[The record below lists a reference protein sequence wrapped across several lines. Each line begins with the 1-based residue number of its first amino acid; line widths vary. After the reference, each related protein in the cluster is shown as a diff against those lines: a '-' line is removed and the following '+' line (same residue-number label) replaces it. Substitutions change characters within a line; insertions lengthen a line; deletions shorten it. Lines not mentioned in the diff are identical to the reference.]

1 VKSIGFALLLITAL
15 SGFTSKRFC
24 GAEAALRL
32 SHHKTIAIMPVTVK
46 CRWEKLKTISD
57 SNSLSSLPDYQNN
70 YYNAV
75 KALEY
80 PVDTS
85 RHHLIAPKTSN
96 ASINLLSAKDS
107 LPQTP
112 QGIGKALHAQALM
125 YTNIKEGRHDLVN
138 VVRFIA
144 NTIIWLS
151 GDWWYVNNNI
161 DRDPR
166 FKVKVISKFID
177 VKTGKT
183 LYKVKSKRYC
193 RGYKNFYTEANKL
206 LKNQA
211 EYIPYNHY
219 RVIGAGVMK

>member
-1 VKSIGFALLLITAL
+1 
-15 SGFTSKRFC
+15 
-24 GAEAALRL
+24 
-32 SHHKTIAIMPVTVK
+32 MPVTVK

-70 YYNAV
+70 YYSAV

-80 PVDTS
+80 PLDSS
-85 RHHLIAPKTSN
+85 RHLIIVPNKSN
-96 ASINLLSAKDS
+96 AIIKQLSAKDS

-112 QGIGKALHAQALM
+112 QGIGKTLNAQALM
-125 YTNIKEGRHDLVN
+125 YTNIKEGRHDLLN

-151 GDWWYVNNNI
+151 GNWWYVNNNI
-161 DRDPR
+161 DREPR

-183 LYKVKSKRYC
+183 LYKIKSKRYC
-193 RGYKNFYTEANKL
+193 SGYKNFYLEANKL
-206 LKNQA
+206 LQKQA
-211 EYIPYNHY
+211 EYLPYNHY
-219 RVIGAGVMK
+219 RVIGAGVIN